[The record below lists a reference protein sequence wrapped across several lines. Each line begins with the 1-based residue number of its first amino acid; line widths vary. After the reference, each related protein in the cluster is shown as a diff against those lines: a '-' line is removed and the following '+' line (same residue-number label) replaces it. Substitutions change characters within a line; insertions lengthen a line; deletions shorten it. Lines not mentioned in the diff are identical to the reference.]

1 MTGRQVSLPQS
12 ASTGTITIIKT
23 RNTTLSEMST
33 TEWKRMEITFK
44 TGSNNGGVWVQD
56 FRDGGTGSAILWGK
70 QLEVGHEATSFI
82 YEGTRAADILLVD
95 GGGRDIDI
103 AYMDVEEY
111 WNTEESTLFVESE
124 TNITD
129 YTLHNYNAT
138 AAAFAPNEG
147 RAQVRYDNTDGL
159 QALGYKV
166 VNSDDAFENAMK
178 KAGMEMNPDN
188 IFSPK
193 GQELRGKAK
202 RLTGTKE
209 AIYLKG
215 RLGLVVDGTGKDP
228 DKIAEQAKKVKAL
241 GYDVAMIFVNTDLD
255 TAIKRDAMRAR
266 TLGAPGVTE
275 YWKAVQRNIGKF
287 QRMFGKPNFLVVDN
301 SEGKNYQ
308 KETLTAYRDATKFT
322 NKPVGKKAKKW
333 IEQQKKRKTR

>member
-1 MTGRQVSLPQS
+1 MTGWQVSLPQS

-23 RNTTLSEMST
+23 RNTTVSEMST

-159 QALGYKV
+159 QALGYVLTPGSTEIFTLSTNTFPKYSKAALSFKLNDYDLV
-166 VNSDDAFENAMK
+166 ANGGTPISDSSGVM
-178 KAGMEMNPDN
+178 PDPTKL
-188 IFSPK
+188 FF
-193 GQELRGKAK
+193 
-202 RLTGTKE
+202 GT
-209 AIYLKG
+209 YND
-215 RLGLVVDGTGKDP
+215 LGSA
-228 DKIAEQAKKVKAL
+228 AEPLYGV
-241 GYDVAMIFVNTDLD
+241 
-255 TAIKRDAMRAR
+255 IKRVSYYDAK
-266 TLGAPGVTE
+266 L
-275 YWKAVQRNIGKF
+275 
-287 QRMFGKPNFLVVDN
+287 DN
-301 SEGKNYQ
+301 SVMQ
-308 KETLTAYRDATKFT
+308 ALTEI
-322 NKPVGKKAKKW
+322 N
-333 IEQQKKRKTR
+333 